1 MELSKCG
8 DYTREQPPCAI
19 INDQRVC
26 NVSSNLADIFE
37 DAKLLSTF
45 DGIVSAYRELATKAL
60 VTLHVDIRC
69 GIIHMMSRILGA
81 HYVLDQP
88 ANEPD
93 PSVLTLNADLLKF
106 DDTLTIHL
114 PEKEYRFITAGLGSL
129 LDHVLVTNASHI
141 SAMNGHGCG
150 RMQLN
155 ILVLQ
160 QNLKSIEDNA
170 TLSRSVRFYE
180 YFSEG
185 ADAVVLKAKKTGGK
199 GMDLNLE
206 ELKVLIELCYS
217 EALQS
222 PQRDVAMQAKRA
234 LNDHQLQLSEC
245 MWNT

>member
-1 MELSKCG
+1 MELGKSSDC
-8 DYTREQPPCAI
+8 TREQPTCAI

-26 NVSSNLADIFE
+26 CVSSKLVDIFE
-37 DAKLLSTF
+37 DAKILRTF
-45 DGIVSAYRELATKAL
+45 DGIVSAYRELASKAL
-60 VTLHVDIRC
+60 ITLHVDIRC
-69 GIIHMMSRILGA
+69 GIIHMMSRVLGA
-81 HYVLDQP
+81 HYVLDQS

-93 PSVLTLNADLLKF
+93 PSVLTLNADLLSF

-141 SAMNGHGCG
+141 PVMNGHGCG

-160 QNLKSIEDNA
+160 QNLKSIEDKA
-170 TLSRSVRFYE
+170 TLSRSARFYE

-185 ADAVVLKAKKTGGK
+185 ADAIVSRAKKTGGK
-199 GMDLNLE
+199 GMDFNLE
-206 ELKVLIELCYS
+206 ELKVLVELCYS

-222 PQRDVAMQAKRA
+222 QQRDVAMQAKRA
-234 LNDHQLQLSEC
+234 LNDHQLQLSES